1 MLKGKTTSGTH
12 LGQLILEQ
20 SIRRMKMSAI
30 ASTKL
35 EKESLEAHVD
45 LCAVRY
51 EQLDKRLSA
60 VEQKIDDVHS
70 DIRDGQN
77 SMIKVLIGAAGTI
90 VAGLL
95 STIVVI
101 LMNF

>member
-1 MLKGKTTSGTH
+1 MSTLTATS
-12 LGQLILEQ
+12 
-20 SIRRMKMSAI
+20 
-30 ASTKL
+30 L

-51 EQLDKRLSA
+51 EQLDNRLTK
-60 VEQKIDDVHS
+60 VEVKLDSIAEQMAA
-70 DIRDGQN
+70 GQN
-77 SMIKVLIGAAGTI
+77 SLTKVIIGATGTI

-101 LMNF
+101 LLQLS